1 MAAGTLQDQK
11 PSPIE
16 RAIKKFGAYFQERG
30 LGPADLPAAII
41 VHEVLGMIMA
51 SAAWAVS
58 KLSNSDHRFW
68 ILFYLLGQN
77 IAKLCFNLE
86 ILVKYCRVDRF

>member
-1 MAAGTLQDQK
+1 MGATLQDQK

-16 RAIKKFGAYFQERG
+16 RAIQKFGAYFEERG

-51 SAAWAVS
+51 STAWAVS
-58 KLSNSDHRFW
+58 FLL
-68 ILFYLLGQN
+68 ILIFDLALILVRI
-77 IAKLCFNLE
+77 IAKISCNSRNSN
-86 ILVKYCRVDRF
+86 KGPYTSD